1 MQGMSHGDGVDEDK
15 MMKHDLGGKERWM
28 KGYGVKDRLF

>member
-15 MMKHDLGGKERWM
+15 MMKHDLRGEGAGQTKS
-28 KGYGVKDRLF
+28 